1 MGGCDTPPT
10 FGIFVGKFNSV
21 EFRRYMADVL
31 SQAVFKC
38 VEIALYSINTCDT
51 LGKTVNDPQ
60 RLYGYQALRLVFIC
74 CNSSAM
80 VADLGL
86 RLSPM
91 NYNI

>member
-1 MGGCDTPPT
+1 MGGCETPPT

-51 LGKTVNDPQ
+51 IWNIVNTLLTDEQKEKAGPIISK
-60 RLYGYQALRLVFIC
+60 A
-74 CNSSAM
+74 
-80 VADLGL
+80 
-86 RLSPM
+86 
-91 NYNI
+91 